1 MDTFPVL
8 NVGPSALEFVVKPA
22 INPTYRSE
30 FENGMVLTRAR
41 TTRVPK
47 LYEIKLRGLSQTD
60 KNILETFITDTVH
73 YGAKSFTWEN
83 PQTGVAG
90 DNKTVRFLADTIE
103 WKIVPPPEFPQG
115 NPDHWDVE
123 FTLEEV

>member
-8 NVGPSALEFVVKPA
+8 NIGPSALEFTVKPA

-30 FENGMVLTRAR
+30 FENGVVLTRAR

-47 LYEIKLRGLSQTD
+47 QYEIKFRGMSQAD
-60 KNILETFITDTVH
+60 KDVLENFIENVVY
-73 YGAKSFTWEN
+73 YGAKSFIWEN
-83 PQTGVAG
+83 PQTGVTG
-90 DNKTVRFLADTIE
+90 NNKTVRFISDTIE
-103 WKIVPPPEFPQG
+103 WKIVPPPEFPLG